1 MCTHVLIVAGKQM
14 TQCSIPLGSPE
25 LTVVVHLAK
34 LGTPGG
40 KVFNRFCEG
49 FQRIV
54 FNIISKKFSE
64 NFEKFFRCEHLS
76 GVAV

>member
-1 MCTHVLIVAGKQM
+1 M

-25 LTVVVHLAK
+25 LTVVVHLTK

-49 FQRIV
+49 FEKV
-54 FNIISKKFSE
+54 FNIISKKFSQD
-64 NFEKFFRCEHLS
+64 FEKFFSSEHLS